1 VIAYTRMF
9 VRRVVLV
16 AVVACGAANA
26 PLRPPR
32 PAMTAGEAPLVSTME
47 DMSEPAM
54 VSLPDPSDEVWL
66 RGSTHVHAKPSGDS
80 TTPVADV
87 VGWYEQHGYDFIVLT
102 DHNQVSELDPN
113 TSTEG
118 RVELRG
124 SGGLIVLAGIELT
137 HNPSDCLPKG
147 DDTGRC
153 RIHMNMLGV
162 TARPLGKLMDWPDRA
177 THERVAKYQS
187 ALAQGAKLGGIAQV
201 NHPQWYWGMTP
212 EVLVEVARR
221 GAKLVEIANVQFD
234 KWNAGDKD
242 HPSTEQLWDAALA
255 QGAGLWAV
263 ASDDAHDYG
272 VAGKYPAGG
281 GWIVVRARRDPAA
294 ILESIARGRFYASTG
309 VVLDRAEVVGDEL
322 VVEVGAGETGVAID
336 FIENGRIVD
345 SVQGKSA
352 RRALPQ
358 TGYVRA
364 VITRGDGK
372 KAWVQP
378 QRR

>member
-1 VIAYTRMF
+1 MIAYTRTL
-9 VRRVVLV
+9 VRRFVLV
-16 AVVACGAANA
+16 IIVACGGPDTRPA
-26 PLRPPR
+26 PPR

-47 DMSEPAM
+47 DLSEPAL
-54 VSLPDPSDEVWL
+54 VSVPDTSDEVWL

-80 TTPVADV
+80 TTPIADV
-87 VGWYEQHGYDFIVLT
+87 AAWYQHHSYDFIVLT

-118 RVELRG
+118 RVDLR
-124 SGGLIVLAGIELT
+124 SNGLIVLAGVELT

-162 TARPLGKLMDWPDRA
+162 TARPLGKLMDWPDRS

-187 ALAQGAKLGGIAQV
+187 ALAEGAKLGGIAQL
-201 NHPQWYWGMTP
+201 NHPSWYWGMTP

-221 GAKLVEIANVQFD
+221 GVKLVEIANVQFE

-255 QGAGLWAV
+255 QGAALWAV

-272 VAGKYPAGG
+272 AAGKYPAGG

-322 VVEVGAGETGVAID
+322 VVDVGAGETGVAID
-336 FIENGRIVD
+336 VIENGRIVE

>member
-1 VIAYTRMF
+1 
-9 VRRVVLV
+9 
-16 AVVACGAANA
+16 
-26 PLRPPR
+26 
-32 PAMTAGEAPLVSTME
+32 MTAGEAPLVSTME
-47 DMSEPAM
+47 DMTEPAAL
-54 VSLPDPSDEVWL
+54 VSVPDPTDEVWL

-80 TTPVADV
+80 TTPIVDVAA
-87 VGWYEQHGYDFIVLT
+87 WYERHGYDFIVLT
-102 DHNQVSELDPN
+102 DHNQVSELDPSS
-113 TSTEG
+113 STEG
-118 RVELRG
+118 RIDLR
-124 SGGLIVLAGIELT
+124 SSGLIVLAGIELT

-162 TARPLGKLMDWPDRA
+162 TARPVGKLMDWPDRS

-187 ALAQGAKLGGIAQV
+187 ALAQGAKLGGIAQL

-221 GAKLVEIANVQFD
+221 GVKLVEIANAQFE

-255 QGAGLWAV
+255 QGAALWGV

-272 VAGKYPAGG
+272 PAGGKYPAGG
-281 GWIVVRARRDPAA
+281 GWIVVRARRDPTAV
-294 ILESIARGRFYASTG
+294 LESIARGRFYASTG

-322 VVEVGAGETGVAID
+322 VVDVGAGETGVAID
-336 FIENGRIVD
+336 FIENGRIVE